1 MTKQLWVGLV
11 VCAASALNAC
21 GQSDAHVVRVWGHGH
36 AGRDDM
42 GALMRAWEAGFRKA
56 HPEFRAVRFEN
67 SLTGDASAIG
77 GLYTSAA
84 ELAVID
90 RPPLAIEVDAYQQ
103 GAGHDPTGVA
113 VATGSLATL
122 HHAPALAIVVAAGN
136 PMRSISLEQLDAVFG
151 ADHRRGPV
159 RVHTWGELGL
169 TGEWAQR
176 PVHLYGF
183 GINRVQSFL
192 FEKAVMK
199 GSQKWREGLQEIA
212 DGSEEAPAAI
222 VAAVAKDADGIGIAS
237 MDGVRG
243 EGVRVLAVS
252 GENGEAMPSEE
263 SLTAGKYALGR
274 TVYAYFNR
282 DAKNGVDPAVKA
294 FLEYVLSEP
303 GQAVVRGNG
312 YLPLTR
318 ATAEKSAEVVRR

>member
-1 MTKQLWVGLV
+1 MNRLLVGLLL
-11 VCAASALNAC
+11 CAASAWSAR

-42 GALMRAWEAGFRKA
+42 GALVRAWEDGFHKA
-56 HPEFRAVRFEN
+56 HPEFRATGFEN
-67 SLTGDASAIG
+67 SLTGDASAMG
-77 GLYTSAA
+77 GLYTGAA
-84 ELAVID
+84 EMALID

-136 PMRSISLEQLDAVFG
+136 PMQSISLEQLDAVFG

-169 TGEWAQR
+169 KGERAKR
-176 PVHLYGF
+176 PVRLYGF

-199 GSQKWREGLQEIA
+199 GSQKWREGLHEVA
-212 DGSEEAPAAI
+212 DGSKAAPSAI
-222 VAAVAKDADGIGIAS
+222 VAAVAKDADGIGITS
-237 MDGVRG
+237 MDGVKGAGVHLLAVRG
-243 EGVRVLAVS
+243 ED
-252 GENGEAMPSEE
+252 GEAMPSED
-263 SLTAGKYALGR
+263 SLAAGQYALRR

-282 DAKNGVDPAVKA
+282 DAKNGVDPALKA
-294 FLEYVLSEP
+294 FLEYVLSEQ
-303 GQAVVRGNG
+303 GQALVQRNG
-312 YLPLTR
+312 YLPLSR
-318 ATAEKSAEVVRR
+318 ATAELGAEAVRR